1 MKTNRKL
8 LSLLLSAMALAASAG
23 DHVVKQYNVVGPY
36 AVSRPVMLDSVDVM
50 GKPFSDESLL
60 ALPIGQA
67 GNNSVTKTAGQQLS
81 SETPYAIVQLSFDVD
96 ITSYTKATLK
106 VDGLAGMKTFLD
118 GKENDCK
125 AVPLEP
131 GSHCFAVRTLLRK
144 GKGVKP
150 RLTLCVDNDG
160 ALSAVRSGGKRLY
173 SISDVLNGRRY
184 SGVSVS
190 HSGRYAIV
198 DYSDTHVDGKVT
210 RSCDVRDLA
219 SGTVVWRGEGGL
231 RFFPGSDD
239 LLSSRT
245 GDKGQRQLVRT
256 SIDDGRETVVANDVP
271 EASWQIAPD
280 GKSLVLSHVN
290 KGPVEDKDI
299 FHVVEPDDRQPAWRD
314 RTSLSL
320 LDLATGVVQPLT
332 FGYGNVSLLDISKDS
347 RYILFMTSR
356 SRLTSRPTS
365 LFSVW
370 RMDLRTLQA
379 ECLVSDDGFIA
390 SAKFSP
396 DGKSLVI
403 MGSPECL
410 GGIGKNVPEG
420 RIPSMYDYQLY
431 VFDIATK
438 KPRALTKSFN
448 PGISDYAWSKADGN
462 IWFTALDRDFC
473 HLFRC
478 DPSTGIITQV
488 PEPEEMVSRFGMAD
502 GAPVMVWYGEGANN
516 SDRLYSLNISTG
528 QSHLVEDLSLDILK
542 EVQLGSCLPWSFVN
556 SRGDTISC
564 RYYMPPSSQSQSKC
578 PMIVNYYGGCSPTI
592 RNFESRYPQH
602 LYASLGYVVLVVNP
616 SGAVGWGQ
624 EFSSRHVNTAGK
636 GVAEDIIEATREFCR
651 QHAWVDSSRIG
662 CIGASY
668 GGFMTQYLQ
677 TQTDMFAAAISHAGI
692 SDHTSYWGEGY
703 WGYNY
708 SEVSMAGS
716 YPWTRKDLYVN
727 QSPLFNAD
735 KIHAPLL
742 FLHGSDDHNV
752 PVGESIQ
759 MFTALKLLGRPT
771 ALVVVDGEDHWVVD
785 YSKRLKW
792 TSTILA
798 WFQRYLKGDASW
810 WNAIYKPVMQ

>member
-1 MKTNRKL
+1 
-8 LSLLLSAMALAASAG
+8 MALAASAG

-198 DYSDTHVDGKVT
+198 DYSDTHVGGKVT

-578 PMIVNYYGGCSPTI
+578 PMIVNYYGGCSPTS

-735 KIHAPLL
+735 KIHTPLL